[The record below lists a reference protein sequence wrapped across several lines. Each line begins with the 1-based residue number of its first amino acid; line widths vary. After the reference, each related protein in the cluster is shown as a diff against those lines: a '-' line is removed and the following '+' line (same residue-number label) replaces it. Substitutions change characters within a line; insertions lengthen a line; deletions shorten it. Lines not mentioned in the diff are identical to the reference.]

1 MTMFKT
7 LNIFRATGLPD
18 INALEYALCT
28 NEFAPCSP
36 SQDKSC
42 GWIEPRGE
50 DNGALVESIG
60 GQWLLKF
67 AVETKSVPGAIV
79 REKADAEAKAI
90 EQTTGRKPGKKET
103 KQLREDALLAL
114 LPQAFPKRS
123 AVLVWIDP
131 IRGVIYTDSASAPKD
146 DAVITALVQA
156 MPNLQMRYV
165 QPVLSPQT
173 AMTGWLTQDAEY
185 WPEGF
190 NVERACE
197 LKSADEEKSVVKFN
211 RHNVNTDEIRK
222 HIAEGKLPVNLAM
235 SFDGRVGF
243 TLTDNLR
250 LKKIAFLDG
259 VVRDEG
265 DADSFDADFTL
276 ATGELSRFVP
286 SLLIALG
293 GEVPVAD
300 DGLFGSED

>member
-1 MTMFKT
+1 MFKT

-18 INALEYALCT
+18 IHALEDALCT

-67 AVETKSVPGAIV
+67 AIETKSVPGAIV

-131 IRGVIYTDSASAPKD
+131 AKGLIYTDSASAPKTD
-146 DAVITALVQA
+146 DVITALVQA

-211 RHNVNTDEIRK
+211 RHNVNTAEIRQ
-222 HIAEGKLPVNLAM
+222 HIREGKLPVNLAM

-243 TLTDNLR
+243 TLTETLC
-250 LKKIAFLDG
+250 LKSIKVLD
-259 VVRDEG
+259 VPESDEG
-265 DADSFDADFTL
+265 DVDGFDADFAL
-276 ATGELSRFVP
+276 VTGELLRLVP
-286 SLLIALG
+286 ALVAALG

-300 DGLFGSED
+300 DGLF

>member
-1 MTMFKT
+1 MFKT

-18 INALEYALCT
+18 INTLEDALCT

-131 IRGVIYTDSASAPKD
+131 AKGLIYTDSASAPKTD
-146 DAVITALVQA
+146 DVITALVQT

-211 RHNVNTDEIRK
+211 RHNVATAEIRQ
-222 HIAEGKLPVNLAM
+222 HIREGKLPVSLAL
-235 SFDGRVGF
+235 SFDGRVSF
-243 TLTDNLR
+243 TLTETLC
-250 LKKIAFLDG
+250 LKSIKVLD
-259 VVRDEG
+259 VPESDEG
-265 DADSFDADFTL
+265 DVDGFDADFAL
-276 ATGELSRFVP
+276 VTGELLRLVP
-286 SLLIALG
+286 ALVAALG
-293 GEVPVAD
+293 GEVTEPHD
-300 DGLFGSED
+300 DLF